1 MNNSINSI
9 YKQRSYRVHTQPILQ
24 SYLQACSAEQCLTIH
39 AERKCYESSAA
50 TPYFMFLSGL
60 KQLQGLPSRLCSAR
74 SASRF
79 TTTYF
84 DAVSPTSVNFL
95 HLTFFP
101 LFTTQKVTSRRLWY
115 HYNLT
120 RKWVDNL
127 GENKKSDMKE
137 KAIKKYMTH

>member
-79 TTTYF
+79 TTAYF
-84 DAVSPTSVNFL
+84 DALFPPLQSTSCILLSFL
-95 HLTFFP
+95 FLLH
-101 LFTTQKVTSRRLWY
+101 
-115 HYNLT
+115 
-120 RKWVDNL
+120 RKLLL
-127 GENKKSDMKE
+127 GDSGITKTVQGSGWT
-137 KAIKKYMTH
+137 I

>member
-60 KQLQGLPSRLCSAR
+60 KQLQGLPSRLCRAAAR
-74 SASRF
+74 GQP
-79 TTTYF
+79 
-84 DAVSPTSVNFL
+84 AVSLQLTLMLFPPLQSTSCILLSFL
-95 HLTFFP
+95 FLLH
-101 LFTTQKVTSRRLWY
+101 
-115 HYNLT
+115 
-120 RKWVDNL
+120 RKLLL
-127 GENKKSDMKE
+127 GDSGITKTVQGSEWT
-137 KAIKKYMTH
+137 I